1 MADTTTITLP
11 PAQPGERR
19 ETERRA
25 GRLSYYVA
33 GSGRPLLLIHSI
45 NAAASAYEMRPL
57 FERLARHRRVYA
69 PDLPGYGFS
78 DRSPRDYS
86 IRLFTDAIHDMTDA
100 IVEDVGEG
108 PVDALALS
116 LSAEFLARA
125 ARENPARFATLAMVT
140 PTGFMKGSHKK
151 RGPAGSSREVPGVHR
166 VLSAGFVGRKLFDA
180 LTSKISIRYFLQR
193 TFGRKD
199 VPEEMVAY
207 DWASARQP
215 GARYAPF
222 AFLSGKL
229 FAADVRDLYE
239 GLTLPTYVLHGTKG
253 DFRDFSEADWA
264 IARDNWLFSA
274 FDTGALVHMEKPDE
288 FLGAYE
294 RFLTD
299 NSQARHATG

>member
-1 MADTTTITLP
+1 MSDTKTITLP

-19 ETERRA
+19 ETTKRA

-45 NAAASAYEMRPL
+45 NAAASAYEVRPL
-57 FERLARHRRVYA
+57 FERLSRHRRVYA

-78 DRSPRDYS
+78 DRSPREYG
-86 IRLFTDAIHDMTDA
+86 IRLFTDAIHDMVDTIA
-100 IVEDVGEG
+100 EDEGEV

-116 LSAEFLARA
+116 LSSEFLARA
-125 ARENPARFATLAMVT
+125 ASENPARFATIAMVT

-166 VLSAGFVGRKLFDA
+166 FLSSFVGAKIFDA
-180 LTSKISIRYFLQR
+180 LTSKVSIRYFLQR

-199 VPEEMVAY
+199 VPEEMVEY
-207 DWASARQP
+207 DWASAKQP

-239 GLTLPTYVLHGTKG
+239 GLMLPTYVLHGTKG
-253 DFRDFSEADWA
+253 DFRDFSEATWA

-299 NSQARHATG
+299 NSQAGHATG

>member
-11 PAQPGERR
+11 PAQSGERR

-86 IRLFTDAIHDMTDA
+86 IRLFTDAIHDMTDVIA
-100 IVEDVGEG
+100 EDAGEG

-180 LTSKISIRYFLQR
+180 LTSKTSIRYFLQR

-207 DWASARQP
+207 DWASAKQP
-215 GARYAPF
+215 GARSGPSRATIGSSPPSTPARSSIWKSPTSSWAPT
-222 AFLSGKL
+222 SGSL
-229 FAADVRDLYE
+229 R
-239 GLTLPTYVLHGTKG
+239 TIP
-253 DFRDFSEADWA
+253 
-264 IARDNWLFSA
+264 
-274 FDTGALVHMEKPDE
+274 
-288 FLGAYE
+288 
-294 RFLTD
+294 
-299 NSQARHATG
+299 RHATRPADEVSRRCYAPHRWTC